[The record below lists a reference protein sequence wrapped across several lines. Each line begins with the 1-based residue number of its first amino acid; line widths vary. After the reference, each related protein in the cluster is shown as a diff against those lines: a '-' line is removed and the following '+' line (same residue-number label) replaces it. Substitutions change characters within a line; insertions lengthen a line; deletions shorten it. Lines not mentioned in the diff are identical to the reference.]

1 MIRPAEPQDVP
12 RIFELV
18 RELAVY
24 ERLEHKLVGTPA
36 RLREHLFGDRP
47 FVESLVG
54 EVDGA
59 IVAYSLFFPSYSSF
73 LMKPGY
79 WLEDIYVQPE
89 HRGKGLG
96 KALLR
101 AIVQKARDAGYGR
114 VEWSVLDW
122 NQPSI
127 DFYRS
132 IGAVHMADW
141 NTYRLED
148 ETLRRFADGLS

>member
-24 ERLEHKLVGTPA
+24 ERLEHKLVGTPD

>member
-24 ERLEHKLVGTPA
+24 ERLEHKLVGTPD

-73 LMKPGY
+73 LMRPGY

-101 AIVQKARDAGYGR
+101 AIVQKAKTAGFGR

-127 DFYRS
+127 DFYKS
-132 IGAVHMADW
+132 IGAVHMDDW
-141 NTYRLED
+141 HTYRLEG
-148 ETLRRFADGLS
+148 ETLSRFAEGLS